1 MKKRRIKKRQLTVK
15 EMVIN
20 YEVNNKTNMEKN
32 TVVSKEGEST
42 NRPNDNLKLLTKMIC
57 QTVLKSEDLGW
68 NVWNR

>member
-20 YEVNNKTNMEKN
+20 YEVNNKTNMEKY

-42 NRPNDNLKLLTKMIC
+42 NRPNDNL
-57 QTVLKSEDLGW
+57 
-68 NVWNR
+68 